1 MIDIRNINIQFVINI
16 TIGDRDVII
25 VTDIAVVTN
34 NC

>member
-1 MIDIRNINIQFVINI
+1 MIVIRNINIQFVIDI

-34 NC
+34 NR